1 MDEEVVSSVVEEESE
16 QTSLASSDDE
26 GDEAFARDLDAEM
39 SALLSQLQPPAKPAA
54 KSLAPGLP
62 KKAGLSLHARKK
74 LPALV
79 PPKNMAF
86 LGVKAK
92 TSSLSVPEAGGAGSA
107 ELTETGTAS
116 PSGMY
121 TPQDLPSRE
130 EGAEE
135 EHEAE
140 EEHGRED
147 ESHPDAT
154 LQKKAFPRPPSVKPT
169 PEKSPSLFPRPP
181 KLGGPADSK
190 SKAIPKPI
198 LEHRP
203 APSAPLRMP
212 PKATAEPQS
221 SAAGPMTQS
230 PAAAKFPRPAKVPAQ
245 EKAEHAKKA
254 VLPKQFGKTLG
265 ANAEA
270 PKKTAAASKS
280 FLPPQSLF
288 PRPPPLLPESS
299 PLASQPSSPLSTS
312 SPFPESPAY
321 PGSPP
326 HPPATPHAAASP
338 YPSAFPH
345 PGSPPELRAPLP
357 DVLSHPNAPK
367 ELREKETGACA
378 EGAVWETRGDRAG
391 GDSDEGRGRRV
402 STATSESVE
411 VARRRAAR
419 AIPAR
424 LAGVA
429 HRKLE
434 TGTLAT
440 ETEAVRGRRPGQTRE
455 AGDSRNAHHLLDV
468 DDECRQFAAHILD
481 EAEADAEATA
491 TAEVSGDIT
500 GEIWLDEILE
510 SESDS
515 DLDPLDHRWGMLLSD
530 PRWELQRTQPRYQYT
545 PVVQASYVA
554 SCPFGTSVGVRA
566 PPYRSLYRRPKNY
579 VVGVSYLRHYE
590 LPTVSRLLKAPAP
603 EFLRKRPWT
612 KHPEAFK
619 GMPLGGGLHFEID
632 LCGGKARRAGRE
644 EGNVSQRRWTET
656 RRSSRANR
664 DAAWLE

>member
-1 MDEEVVSSVVEEESE
+1 MDEEVVSSVMEEESE

-39 SALLSQLQPPAKPAA
+39 SALLSQLQPPAKHIT

-62 KKAGLSLHARKK
+62 KKAGLPLHARKK

-79 PPKNMAF
+79 PPKSMAV

-92 TSSLSVPEAGGAGSA
+92 TPSLSLPQAAGAGSS
-107 ELTETGTAS
+107 ELSQTDTAS
-116 PSGMY
+116 PASMH
-121 TPQDLPSRE
+121 TPQDSPKAEGTE
-130 EGAEE
+130 EK
-135 EHEAE
+135 HE
-140 EEHGRED
+140 RED
-147 ESHPDAT
+147 ESRPDAT

-169 PEKSPSLFPRPP
+169 LEKSPSLFPRPP

-190 SKAIPKPI
+190 SKAIPKPTV
-198 LEHRP
+198 EHRP

-212 PKATAEPQS
+212 PKATAEPQPS
-221 SAAGPMTQS
+221 AGPMTQS
-230 PAAAKFPRPAKVPAQ
+230 PVSVKFPRPAKAPAQ
-245 EKAEHAKKA
+245 EKAEHAKKV
-254 VLPKQFGKTLG
+254 VLPKQFGGTLG
-265 ANAEA
+265 AKTEA

-280 FLPPQSLF
+280 SLPPQSLF
-288 PRPPPLLPESS
+288 PRPPALLSESS

-321 PGSPP
+321 RGSPP
-326 HPPATPHAAASP
+326 HPPAAPHAAASP
-338 YPSAFPH
+338 HPSAFPH
-345 PGSPPELRAPLP
+345 PGSPPQLRAPLP
-357 DVLSHPNAPK
+357 DFVSHPNAPK
-367 ELREKETGACA
+367 ETGTWA
-378 EGAVWETRGDRAG
+378 EGAVWETRLDHAD
-391 GDSDEGRGRRV
+391 GDSDEGRGRRD
-402 STATSESVE
+402 STTTSESVE
-411 VARRRAAR
+411 EARRREGR
-419 AIPAR
+419 AIPGSLAR
-424 LAGVA
+424 VA
-429 HRKLE
+429 HKKLANRP
-434 TGTLAT
+434 LAT
-440 ETEAVRGRRPGQTRE
+440 ETEAVGGPSPRPSRE
-455 AGDSRNAHHLLDV
+455 AGDRRNAHRLDV

-481 EAEADAEATA
+481 EAEADAEVTA
-491 TAEVSGDIT
+491 TAEVSGDVT

-510 SESDS
+510 SESDN

-530 PRWELQRTQPRYQYT
+530 PRWELQRMQPRYQYT

-612 KHPEAFK
+612 KHPEGFK
-619 GMPLGGGLHFEID
+619 GMPVGGGLHFEID
-632 LCGGKARRAGRE
+632 LCGGKPRRAGRE
-644 EGNVSQRRWTET
+644 ERNVSQRCWKET

-664 DAAWLE
+664 DAAWFA